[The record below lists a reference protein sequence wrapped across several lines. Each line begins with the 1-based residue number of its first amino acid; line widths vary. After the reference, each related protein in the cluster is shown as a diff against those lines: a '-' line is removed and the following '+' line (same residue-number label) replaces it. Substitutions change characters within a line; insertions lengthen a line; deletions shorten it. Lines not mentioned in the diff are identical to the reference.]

1 MERTENG
8 RGLPKRLAEMLE
20 RFGSFMA
27 DTGCYAGSPVALLGV
42 PMDYTVSARPGSRFG
57 PAKIREVSYLLE
69 EYSPELDLDLS
80 MGVFCDLGD
89 LSLPFGNVR
98 RSLELAEEAAGFL
111 FADGKVPCVMGG
123 DHLVTY
129 PLVRAASVKYPDLAV
144 VQFDAHA
151 DLREGYAGE
160 ELSHATVMRR
170 VIELVGPKSLYQL
183 GIRSGTADEFSF
195 ARANTYLRTC
205 PRPGEAAR
213 EASTVVD
220 ALKGRPV
227 YVTLDIDV
235 VDPAFAPGTGTPEP
249 GGWSSADL
257 LEAIRVICRANVVG
271 FDVVEVLPAYDHSDR
286 TALLAAKVLREVML
300 SVGARRMS

>member
-1 MERTENG
+1 MEQVQRRSGTQD
-8 RGLPKRLAEMLE
+8 RLAGMTE
-20 RFGSFMA
+20 RFGTFMA
-27 DTGCYAGSPVALLGV
+27 DTGDYDRSPVALLGI

-57 PAKIREVSYLLE
+57 PPKIREVSYLLE
-69 EYSPELDLDLS
+69 EYSPDLDLDLA

-89 LSLPFGNVR
+89 LALPFGNVR
-98 RSLELAEEAAGFL
+98 RSLEMAEEAIGL
-111 FADGKVPCVMGG
+111 IMDDGKVPCAIGG
-123 DHLVTY
+123 DHLISY
-129 PLVRAASVKYPDLAV
+129 PLIKAAVARHKDLAV

-160 ELSHATVMRR
+160 ELSHAAVIRR
-170 VIELVGPKSLYQL
+170 VIGLLKPKSVYQL
-183 GIRSGTADEFSF
+183 GIRSGTADEFAF
-195 ARANTYLRTC
+195 ARANTYLSPC

-213 EASTVVD
+213 EASAVVD
-220 ALKGRPV
+220 ALRGRPV

-235 VDPAFAPGTGTPEP
+235 ADPAFAPGTGTPEP

-257 LEAIRVICRANVVG
+257 LEAIRIICRADVVG

-300 SVGARRMS
+300 SVGVRRMS